1 MEAPWQGTVARIS
14 REATKKDAQRNKSKY
29 ACSMNTQ
36 EISAENEK
44 LLKKKKKKEPRENS
58 RT

>member
-14 REATKKDAQRNKSKY
+14 REATKKDGQRNKSKY

-44 LLKKKKKKEPRENS
+44 LLKKKKKK
-58 RT
+58 RTT